1 MEISNYLCQKKLG
14 AGAFG
19 SVYQASMKN
28 SEELL
33 ALKIVKNE
41 PKYFKASQRE
51 IQMLEKVN
59 QLNLKDYPIVRML
72 DHFIENEIQ
81 YLVFELLD
89 VNMYHF
95 YKRNTIT
102 FKKTINIGKQVL
114 MGLAFLHSLNIIHG
128 DIKPENI
135 MYDRKTEKVKII
147 DLGSSFYE
155 PQKCENGYSV
165 FYIQSRYYRAP
176 EVIYEIKRSVAIDIW
191 SLGCVLFE
199 ILFKKPLF
207 GGKNLKDMVYMFTEL
222 IGIPPVSHN
231 EYFSSHRFRYYFY
244 WDSEYK
250 TYVRK
255 PYIYNYSS
263 VNSQGLEIYLR
274 RKLSKIGVLENEAES
289 FIDLICC
296 MVCYN
301 YRVRLTALEL
311 LNLKIMNEDIKSE
324 VYYVS

>member
-14 AGAFG
+14 AGSFG
-19 SVYQASMKN
+19 SVYLASQKN
-28 SEELL
+28 SEELC

-41 PKYFKASQRE
+41 PKYFQASQRE

-59 QLNLKDYPIVRML
+59 QLNLKNYPIVKII
-72 DHFIENEIQ
+72 DHFIDNKIQ

-89 VNMYHF
+89 VNLYYF
-95 YKRNTIT
+95 YKNHLIT
-102 FKKTINIGKQVL
+102 FKMTITIAQQVL
-114 MGLAFLHSLNIIHG
+114 MGLGFLHGLNIIHG

-155 PQKCENGYSV
+155 PQKSEREIQV

-176 EVIYEIKRSVAIDIW
+176 EVIYQIKRSTAIDIW

-207 GGKNLKDMVYMFTEL
+207 GGKNVKDMVYMFTEL
-222 IGIPPVSHN
+222 LGLPYLSHQ
-231 EYFSSHRFRYYFY
+231 EYFKSPRFRYYFC
-244 WDSEYK
+244 WDEQNQ
-250 TYVRK
+250 TYRRK
-255 PYIYNYSS
+255 SPGYSYS
-263 VNSQGLEIYLR
+263 NINDQGLEIYLR
-274 RKLSKIGVLENEAES
+274 RKLRKIAVVENEVES
-289 FIDLICC
+289 FVDLICC

-301 YRVRLTALEL
+301 YQIRLKALEL
-311 LNLKIMNEDIKSE
+311 LNLKIMNEDIVSE